1 MKKKALMK
9 LLAVSLAATMLFTG
23 CGKTETQTSETSKES
38 VVETVS
44 TETAKTSETT
54 ATSETAKT
62 TESATTESEAKTE
75 SKSADV
81 EVTELDKTMYVT
93 KLINV
98 RSGPHTKYERVTT
111 LKKGQEVHVTG
122 QTSDGWYRL
131 DLDGKEAWCPPED
144 CLTEDAPAE

>member
-9 LLAVSLAATMLFTG
+9 LLAVSIAASMMFTG
-23 CGKTETQTSETSKES
+23 CAKTEEGTSEASKGS
-38 VVETVS
+38 VVESVS
-44 TETAKTSETT
+44 TETAKTSET
-54 ATSETAKT
+54 AKT
-62 TESATTESEAKTE
+62 TESAAKESEAKTE
-75 SKSADV
+75 SPASADV

-98 RSGPHTKYERVTT
+98 RSGPHTKYDRVTS

-131 DLDGKEAWCPPED
+131 DLDGKEAWCQEKE
-144 CLTEDAPAE
+144 LTEEAPAN

>member
-9 LLAVSLAATMLFTG
+9 LLAVSIAASMMFTG
-23 CGKTETQTSETSKES
+23 CAKTEEGTSETSKES
-38 VVETVS
+38 VVESVS

-54 ATSETAKT
+54 AASETAKT
-62 TESATTESEAKTE
+62 TESAAKESEAKTE
-75 SKSADV
+75 STASADV

-98 RSGPHTKYERVTT
+98 RSGPPTKYERVTS

-122 QTSDGWYRL
+122 QTSDGWFRL
-131 DLDGKEAWCPPED
+131 DLDGKEAWCQEKE
-144 CLTEDAPAE
+144 LTDEAPAN